1 VPGSGPEMAHVI
13 RMPEVLAGATEA
25 TLQSWL
31 VSPGQRV
38 VAQQALAELET
49 DKALVELPV
58 EYDGV
63 VGRLLVSEGDVVDVG
78 RPIAVVLGLG
88 EADDAADS
96 ALGEDAM
103 PPTPPVPPTPPTP
116 PTKARTEGRR
126 LFASP
131 LVRRLA
137 AEQGIDL
144 NDVAGSGPNGRV
156 VRRDLA
162 RHSDALTTAL
172 AASTPTWPAT
182 VAAPTAA
189 STTVDTDATPAFE
202 DIPLDRMRG
211 AIARR
216 LTESKTTVPH
226 FYLVAH
232 CRVDKLIELRAQVNA
247 STGHRLSLNDFVLKA
262 VALAMVEVPAANAIW
277 NGDSIRRFTSV
288 DISVAVATDGGLV
301 TPVLRGAERA
311 SLTAL
316 STTMADLADRA
327 RAGRL
332 RQHELEGG
340 SFSVSNLGMYGTSEF
355 TAIINPPQSGI
366 LAVGAARQ
374 MPIAGEDGQVVVG
387 SVMTLTLSAD
397 HRVLDGAIA
406 AQWMAALQRR
416 IENPLTILI

>member
-1 VPGSGPEMAHVI
+1 MAYVI

-25 TLQSWL
+25 TLLSWL
-31 VSPGQRV
+31 VSPGDPV

-63 VGRLLVSEGDVVDVG
+63 VGRLLVGEGEVVDVG
-78 RPIAVVLGLG
+78 RPIAVVLGVG

-96 ALGEDAM
+96 ALDADA
-103 PPTPPVPPTPPTP
+103 TSSTQV
-116 PTKARTEGRR
+116 RTESRR

-144 NDVAGSGPNGRV
+144 RDVAGSGPNGRV

-162 RHSDALTTAL
+162 RHVEGLPAAPAARAAAAPAPAAPERTAQ
-172 AASTPTWPAT
+172 
-182 VAAPTAA
+182 APTAPTISGGA
-189 STTVDTDATPAFE
+189 TTLDTDAAPGYE
-202 DIPLDRMRG
+202 DVPLDRMRR
-211 AIARR
+211 AIATR

-232 CRVDKLIELRAQVNA
+232 CRVDKLIELRAELNA
-247 STGHRLSLNDFVLKA
+247 STERKLSVNDFVLKA

-277 NGDSIRRFTSV
+277 NGDSIRRFSSV

-316 STTMADLADRA
+316 STTMADLAGRA
-327 RAGRL
+327 RSGRL

-340 SFSVSNLGMYGTSEF
+340 SFSVSNLGMFGTPEF

-374 MPIAGEDGQVVVG
+374 LPIAGEEGHVVVG

-397 HRVLDGAIA
+397 HRVIDGAIA

-416 IENPLTILI
+416 IENPLTILV